1 MARIYVALDIEAT
14 GMDPERDE
22 IIEVAAIKFRDEQVL
37 ERFETLVQPRRPVP
51 LSVSSLTGLAMRD
64 LRRAP
69 IFAQVAPRLRQF
81 VRNHPIV
88 GQSPEYD
95 LQMLAAQGLELRN
108 PVYDTFRLATILLPD
123 LPAYSLAS
131 IAARLG
137 ISVAQQHR
145 AMADVETTM
154 AVFLGLCDLL
164 REYDLETLRRLA
176 DYTAQAGLP
185 ESDVFETVYRELAE
199 Q

>member
-1 MARIYVALDIEAT
+1 MPRIYVALDIEAT

-22 IIEVAAIKFRDEQVL
+22 IIEVAAIKFREEEVL

-51 LSVSSLTGLAMRD
+51 LAVASLTGLTMRD

-69 IFAQVAPRLRQF
+69 SFQQIAPRLRQF
-81 VRNHPIV
+81 VRNYPIV
-88 GQSPEYD
+88 GQSPDYD
-95 LQMLAAQGLELRN
+95 LQMLSAHGLELRN

-123 LPAYSLAS
+123 LPAYSLAG

-164 REYDLETLRRLA
+164 RAYD
-176 DYTAQAGLP
+176 P
-185 ESDVFETVYRELAE
+185 
-199 Q
+199 